1 MKKKI
6 TLSLA
11 LITSAITYAQNY
23 TYSRVRV
30 QLDAQHTLIQLSKAG
45 IAVDHGAIVKDKS
58 YTSDLS
64 TKEIALLAKQRF
76 NYVIEIANVQA
87 HYVNQNNTTTKI
99 AQVPASCIPKQAN
112 GYAVPTNFSL
122 GTMGGYFTYAEMLKN
137 LDSMA
142 TKYPNLIKA
151 RSPIDTFKTNEQ
163 RPVYWLKISDNPTV
177 DEAEPEILYTS
188 LHHAREPNSL
198 SQQIMYMWYLLE
210 NYATNNEIKYLVDNT
225 EIYFIPCV
233 NPDGYIYNATTNP
246 SGGGMW
252 RKNRREIT
260 VGQVWGVDLNR
271 NYGDNWGFDNVGS
284 SPDSTSDVYRGNAPF
299 SEPETQAVKWLCST
313 HQFEI
318 ALNYHTYGN
327 LLIYPWGYLAD
338 LYTPDS
344 AQFVQYAQFLTED
357 NNFKYGTGN
366 QTVSYVVNG
375 DSDDW
380 MYGEQT
386 TKPKILALTPEAGD
400 AVDGFWPASNKI
412 IDICKSNIT
421 QNLNALRLMNKY
433 YKVKPLITNK
443 ADALS
448 NYFVYNIARLGIR
461 SGTQA
466 IVSINAIDANVTST
480 GTSKTYNNMALLQ
493 AQDDSIN
500 YTLATSVATGDKIKL
515 LLSVNNGDITT
526 TDTIT
531 IIANWGGGLTTVL
544 YSDSAN
550 TLVPKWTKS
559 ATSSWNTTTATF
571 VSASTSI
578 TDSPVG
584 NYIDGKTV
592 TLNTSQYVNLS
603 GNYTNAL
610 LTYYAKW
617 ELEKDYDYVQIQYT
631 TNNGSTWT
639 SLCGKYTNATA
650 TTPAYDDAQYTWLA
664 EQVDITPLIG
674 NTAVKFR
681 FRLFADNFV
690 NMDGFYFDDFKIT
703 VKSITKLESITNTTK
718 NNVFPNPFN
727 ERITLIANAT
737 APVKCTIYNAQGVI
751 VYTQVINTTTTV
763 NTQEWANGMYVV
775 VTQNILSGINTNN
788 KIIKQ

>member
-1 MKKKI
+1 MKKII
-6 TLSLA
+6 TLSLTLIISA
-11 LITSAITYAQNY
+11 LTYAQNY
-23 TYSRVRV
+23 IYSRVRV
-30 QLDAQHTLIQLSKAG
+30 QLDAQHTLKQLAQAA
-45 IAVDHGAIVKDKS
+45 IAIDHGAIVKDKS

-64 TKEIALLAKQRF
+64 TKEIAVLATQGF
-76 NYVIEIANVQA
+76 SYIIEIADVQA
-87 HYVNQNNTTTKI
+87 HYINQNNTTAKS
-99 AQVPASCIPKQAN
+99 AQVLAGCFPSQAKEYTVPA
-112 GYAVPTNFSL
+112 NFSL
-122 GTMGGYFTYAEMLKN
+122 GTMGGYFTYAEMLKH

-151 RSPIDTFKTNEQ
+151 RTPIDTFKTTEQ
-163 RPVYWLKISDNPTV
+163 RSIYWLKISDNPNV
-177 DEAEPEILYTS
+177 DEGEPEMLYTS
-188 LHHAREPNSL
+188 VHHAREPNSL

-210 NYATNNEIKYLVDNT
+210 NYATNDEIKYLVDNT

-260 VGQVWGVDLNR
+260 AGQVWGVDLNR
-271 NYGDNWGFDNVGS
+271 NYGDNWGFDDVGS

-299 SEPETQAVKWLCST
+299 SEPETKAVQWLCNT

-344 AQFVQYAQFLTED
+344 AQFVQYAVFLTED

-366 QTVSYVVNG
+366 QTVNYTVNG

-386 TKPKILALTPEAGD
+386 TKPKIIALTPEAGD
-400 AVDGFWPASNKI
+400 AADGFWPASNKI
-412 IDICKSNIT
+412 VDICKSNIT

-433 YKVKPLITNK
+433 YKVKPLVTNK
-443 ADALS
+443 ADAVT
-448 NYFVYNIARLGIR
+448 NYFAYNIVRLGIR

-466 IVSINAIDANVTST
+466 IVSISAIDANVTST
-480 GTSKTYNNMALLQ
+480 GTSKTHNNMTLLQ
-493 AQDDSIN
+493 AQNDSIA
-500 YTLATSVATGDKIKL
+500 YTIALHINTGDKIKL

-526 TDTIT
+526 TDTVT
-531 IIANWGGGLTTVL
+531 IVANFGGGTATVL
-544 YSDSAN
+544 YNDSAN
-550 TLVPKWTKS
+550 TLAPNWTKS
-559 ATSSWNTTTATF
+559 ATSSWNTTSATF
-571 VSASTSI
+571 VSATKSI

-592 TLNTSQYVNLS
+592 TLTTTQAINLAS
-603 GNYTNAL
+603 NYTDAM

-631 TNNGSTWT
+631 INNGTTWT

-650 TTPAYDDAQYTWLA
+650 TSPAYDDAQYTWLA
-664 EQVDITPLIG
+664 EEVDITPLIG
-674 NTAVKFR
+674 NAAVKFR
-681 FRLFADNFV
+681 FRLFADAGV
-690 NMDGFYFDDFKIT
+690 NMDGFYFDDFKVT
-703 VKSITKLESITNTTK
+703 VKSITGLERIANTNNTL
-718 NNVFPNPFN
+718 FPNPFN
-727 ERITLIANAT
+727 ERITLTTDNVV
-737 APVKCTIYNAQGVI
+737 PSKCTIYNAQGMV
-751 VYTQVINTTTTV
+751 VYAQLINATTVV
-763 NTQEWANGMYVV
+763 NTQEWANGMYLVT
-775 VTQNILSGINTNN
+775 TQNTLNGTLHTT